1 MRKIENEQIPC
12 DQCDFTT
19 TSKKGLKTH
28 VRRKHTAKIQEVF
41 LLACKLCTEEMRLH
55 MINHSYFMQENNL
68 KCEHCEFI
76 GKSDRTMHMHYG
88 KLHSK
93 IIECGLC
100 QFVAKDL
107 ENLNLHLQ
115 TFETYECDICDH
127 VTNTITEMKKHIRES
142 KQCDSSSIFHIQKN
156 RNNCNKAS
164 AKEYKQSEIFWK
176 M

>member
-76 GKSDRTMHMHYG
+76 GKSDRTMHIHYG
-88 KLHSK
+88 KLHCK

-107 ENLNLHLQ
+107 ENLNLHLK
-115 TFETYECDICDH
+115 TCETYECDTCDH
-127 VTNTITEMKKHIRES
+127 VTKTITEMKKHIRES
-142 KQCDSSSIFHIQKN
+142 KQCDSSSIFHIKRN
-156 RNNCNKAS
+156 RNNLNEAN
-164 AKEYKQSEIFWK
+164 AKEYKQSKIY
-176 M
+176 